1 MELVVILLAAY
12 ALCFA
17 LQHKL
22 VWFHG
27 KSAWTDKMLQCTFC
41 TAFHTGW
48 FLYLLHSISTIHTII
63 DVNGKIQAITLMSKL
78 FLLPI
83 NAIIFGLAS
92 SAFAYAID
100 TAIRLMESHADPI
113 EVEDVEDSEDVAE

>member
-1 MELVVILLAAY
+1 MIMELIILLLAAY

-22 VWFHG
+22 SWFHG
-27 KSAWTDKMLQCTFC
+27 KTEWTDKMLECTFC

-48 FLYLLHSISTIHTII
+48 ILYILHSVSTIHTII
-63 DVNGKIQAITLMSKL
+63 DVNGTIQAITLMSKL
-78 FLLPI
+78 FLLPV
-83 NAIIFGLAS
+83 NAVIFGLAS
-92 SAFAYAID
+92 SAFAYGID

-113 EVEDVEDSEDVAE
+113 EVEEESEEE